1 MYVYQFDC
9 LFSKGSVPLEEDSES
24 SESGS
29 EEEEIQDRRP
39 ESTADLPS
47 EYWQIQKLMK
57 YLKVNIIIHTCIH
70 TYIYTYITYIHT
82 YIHTL

>member
-70 TYIYTYITYIHT
+70 TYIYIYTCK
-82 YIHTL
+82 